1 MGREVELKLQVPS
14 SAVDEVARLPWLS
27 EVTNGQAKREKL
39 VTVYFDTPKSK
50 LRKHGLVLR
59 IRHSGSNRL
68 QTIKA
73 LQKGACGSFGR
84 NEWEERI
91 ADDTRSS
98 KYWERSSRL
107 RTKFV
112 LAQCRDWL
120 CFWNG

>member
-14 SAVDEVARLPWLS
+14 SAVKEVARLPGLS

-59 IRHSGSNRL
+59 IRISGSNRL

-73 LQKGACGSFGR
+73 LQKLPA
-84 NEWEERI
+84 
-91 ADDTRSS
+91 A
-98 KYWERSSRL
+98 RL
-107 RTKFV
+107 AGT
-112 LAQCRDWL
+112 
-120 CFWNG
+120 NGKRKLPAISPF